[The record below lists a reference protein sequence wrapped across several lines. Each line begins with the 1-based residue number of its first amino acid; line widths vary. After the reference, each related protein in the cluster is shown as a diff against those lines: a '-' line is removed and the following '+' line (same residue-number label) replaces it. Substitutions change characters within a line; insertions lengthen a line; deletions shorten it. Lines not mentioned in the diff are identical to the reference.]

1 VFRRS
6 KSVLGLDLGS
16 QTFKAVEI
24 TLDGPEPVLTGFA
37 RLELSPEADRASA
50 LGELLGKGGFHTKQ
64 TVTSVAGQ
72 SVVVRY
78 IPMVEMSDSEL
89 EQAILF
95 ESDKYIP
102 FPPEDVVIDCK
113 RLSRHTAAAEADGGA
128 DGQMSVVLVACQK
141 QSLKRQLDDVVAQG
155 LQPVAVDVDAF
166 ALAASYELGH
176 GLDEHEGEDVATAL
190 VDIGASRTQINVVRG
205 GETCFSRE
213 IGMGGSDM
221 TKATAR
227 RLGIESFEAEAIKR
241 DSGDRQVEV
250 GRAIAPVIEDLVS
263 ELGLS
268 LDFVE
273 NREGVRVDE
282 VLLSG
287 GAVLAPGLVTAV
299 EQGTG
304 RPARLWNPLD
314 GLRIDESKVDI
325 DELEACAS
333 TLAVA
338 IGLASRARK

>member
-1 VFRRS
+1 MLRKP

-16 QTFKAVEI
+16 QAFKAVEI
-24 TLDGPEPVLTGFA
+24 SLDGPEPVITGFS
-37 RLELSPEADRASA
+37 RVELGPDADRSAA
-50 LGELLGKGGFHTKQ
+50 LGELLATGGFHTKRA
-64 TVTSVAGQ
+64 VTSVAGQ

-89 EQAILF
+89 KQAIRF

-102 FPPEDVVIDCK
+102 FDPEEVVMDCQ
-113 RLSRHTAAAEADGGA
+113 RLSRHSAVTEGESEA

-141 QSLKRQLDDVVAQG
+141 QALRSQLDEVVAQG
-155 LQPVAVDVDAF
+155 LQPIAVDIDAF
-166 ALAASYELGH
+166 ALASAYELAH
-176 GLDEHEGEDVATAL
+176 VDDELGGDTAIAL
-190 VDIGASRTQINVVRG
+190 VDIGATRTQINVIRG

-213 IGMGGSDM
+213 IGIGGSDM

-227 RLGIESFEAEAIKR
+227 RLGVETPEAEAIKR
-241 DSGDRQVEV
+241 DSSDREVEV
-250 GRAIAPVIEDLVS
+250 GRAIAPVVEDLVS

-273 NREGVRVDE
+273 NREGVRVEE

-287 GAVLAPGLVTAV
+287 GAVFAPGLIGAL

-314 GLRIDESKVDI
+314 GLRFDENQIDVE
-325 DELEACAS
+325 ELEACAS

-338 IGLASRARK
+338 IGLASRARKR